1 MRQWNK
7 NFWWVS
13 WSVLFVAQ
21 IVLCVLFYNRAGLYV
36 LTYAVW
42 GVLAVGFV
50 IGNMGVTT
58 LRRQG
63 RAREGESWIK
73 TTTLVETGIYAVVRH
88 PQYLC
93 WVLASLAM
101 MLLSQHWL
109 VAIIGGSAAATIYM
123 QARQDDQ
130 SLIKKFG
137 EDYKRYMRRVPRM
150 NLVVGVIRLI
160 VEGVGERG

>member
-7 NFWWVS
+7 DFWWVS

-36 LTYAVW
+36 LTYAGW
-42 GVLAVGFV
+42 GVLAVGSV
-50 IGNMGVTT
+50 IGNMGVTS

-93 WVLASLAM
+93 WVLTSLAM
-101 MLLSQHWL
+101 MLLPQHWL
-109 VAIIGGSAAATIYM
+109 VAIVGGSAAATIYM

-130 SLIKKFG
+130 SLIKKLG

-150 NLVVGVIRLI
+150 NLVVGIY
-160 VEGVGERG
+160 GWS

>member
-36 LTYAVW
+36 LTYAGW

-50 IGNMGVTT
+50 IGNMGVTA

-109 VAIIGGSAAATIYM
+109 VAIVGGSAAATIYM

-150 NLVVGVIRLI
+150 NLVVGLY
-160 VEGVGERG
+160 GWS